1 MEKVRQII
9 IRITVMIIMLPWPH
23 IKLKKGKKP
32 IYKIALVPRISSFW
46 SFQKAPDPVTAT
58 SSSGQPIPTSSNA
71 LGILQMSALGSQGVW
86 SQKASCWSLDA
97 CRPAIC
103 ATSLSLL
110 GKKKKKQGGGRM
122 RQEDG
127 TNTSSCNRLIG
138 PLWATSRNKIKT
150 NRASHCALSGLNL
163 PWVYQLFPY
172 LLPSSPFLKDLIMGL
187 SEGSQASFYLK
198 RIRYFAS
205 KLETLL
211 EVGN

>member
-1 MEKVRQII
+1 MEKVWKII
-9 IRITVMIIMLPWPH
+9 IRITVIIIMLLWPQ

-46 SFQKAPDPVTAT
+46 SFQKAPDPAAAT

-71 LGILQMSALGSQGVW
+71 LGILQMSVLGSQGVW
-86 SQKASCWSLDA
+86 SQKASCWSSDA

-103 ATSLSLL
+103 ATSLSLP
-110 GKKKKKQGGGRM
+110 GKKKKQGEGRM

-138 PLWATSRNKIKT
+138 PLWATSRYKIKT

-163 PWVYQLFPY
+163 PWVYQLVPG
-172 LLPSSPFLKDLIMGL
+172 LLPSSPFLKDLIMDL